1 MLKGNSSSSMSGIQM
16 WSLLLVLCAG
26 SLEAWWF
33 SKQPQST
40 TLSLT
45 TEGATTPSGVLV
57 TEGTEDGKISQV
69 GEEILKVAT
78 GIRQVVDNWDATTT
92 AWTTS
97 GGLTGTVEAA
107 KPNITDEKGRLRG
120 ARVEQGFGEGDRFW
134 SSVDTTSPCFPVP
147 SDWPI
152 CKQPNVF
159 SLPNFFNHT
168 SMEEVDAVLRE
179 WVWLVRAGC
188 HRDTE
193 RFLCLLLA
201 PRCLIPA
208 APLPCRGFCHV
219 MQDSCWASLE
229 NGRLPVDCHFLP
241 ETEQEYESP
250 GCAAVGSRTGN
261 PVD

>member
-1 MLKGNSSSSMSGIQM
+1 M

-33 SKQPQST
+33 SNNPQPTTGST
-40 TLSLT
+40 T

-57 TEGTEDGKISQV
+57 TQGTKDGKISQV

-78 GIRQVVDNWDATTT
+78 GIRQVIDDWDATTT

-97 GGLTGTVEAA
+97 GGLTGTTA

-120 ARVEQGFGEGDRFW
+120 ARVEQGVGEGDRFW
-134 SSVDTTSPCFPVP
+134 SGSEVSSVDTTSTSPCFPVP

-168 SMEEVDAVLRE
+168 SVEEVDAVLRE
-179 WVWLVRAGC
+179 WVWLVRTRC
-188 HRDTE
+188 HRHTE

-201 PRCLIPA
+201 PRCPIPA
-208 APLPCRGFCHV
+208 APLPSRGFCHV
-219 MQDSCWASLE
+219 LQDSCWAFLE

-241 ETEQEYESP
+241 ETEQEYQSP
-250 GCAAVGSRTGN
+250 GCAAVSSRKGN
-261 PVD
+261 LVD